1 MNKKQDLL
9 NVFSFIAEFLREEE
23 TVPTKKLLVETSTL
37 PSSEQAETNI
47 LNHLGIFQNDTLTK
61 LKAPMDNLGKDAKYI
76 KDLMDRVESKSVD
89 QAITNN
95 LLANQ
100 KKEFDKEIQKLKE
113 DFNDKLKTEKQTE
126 NEIENSGSTVTVI
139 GQDKVEDIIQ
149 EDKDNTKGQSTR
161 YKAANFLQG

>member
-23 TVPTKKLLVETSTL
+23 IVPTKKLLVETDTL
-37 PSSEQAETNI
+37 PSLKKAESNI
-47 LNHLGIFQNDTLTK
+47 LL
-61 LKAPMDNLGKDAKYI
+61 DNLGKDAKHI
-76 KDLMDRVESKSVD
+76 KDLMNRVESKGID

-95 LLANQ
+95 LLTNQ

-139 GQDKVEDIIQ
+139 GQDKVEGIIQ
-149 EDKDNTKGQSTR
+149 EDNDKSKGHSTR